1 MSFLLQIFPFLMQ
14 LISHPLS
21 YGEDVCHFS
30 FTQQISMENLKKKR
44 KNSNLLSYLK
54 GRIWPIANKGN

>member
-1 MSFLLQIFPFLMQ
+1 MSFLLQIFPFY
-14 LISHPLS
+14 IS

-44 KNSNLLSYLK
+44 KNANLLSCLK
-54 GRIWPIANKGN
+54 ARIWPIANKGN